1 MNLAISSRGLA
12 ALEFVDPI
20 IATRFLETTIPMHG
34 RIVHPW
40 NGPAQFQAYDLD
52 GQVK

>member
-12 ALEFVDPI
+12 ALEFVDPA
-20 IATRFLETTIPMHG
+20 IATRFLETAIPMPG
-34 RIVHPW
+34 RIVHPE
-40 NGPAQFQAYDLD
+40 NGPAQFQAYDLN